1 MRGFFYAYTPSKIN
15 RTAGSSTYFRRSVG
29 KKTIDKFHYITY
41 ICTKIM
47 DIMIT
52 KQKVITAF
60 TYICILFLGFALG
73 SLITDKAEEHVKSI
87 NKTNVRVETMMLRP

>member
-1 MRGFFYAYTPSKIN
+1 
-15 RTAGSSTYFRRSVG
+15 
-29 KKTIDKFHYITY
+29 
-41 ICTKIM
+41 
-47 DIMIT
+47 MIT

-87 NKTNVRVETMMLRP
+87 KKTNVRVETMMLRFELIDNKLDQIRDKVLELQKNTKKRKR